1 MLNTDFDKKYTIIRS
16 ELRLNIFTVLSK
28 RVEQN
33 LEKNLY
39 RAEEVP
45 VHLREV
51 YLPRDRSLG
60 RRREVE
66 PDVLH
71 VEIGG
76 GLGAFAL
83 ADNPLLNLF
92 GFFGLLGLIDAGL
105 QGLWDWWAAMAP
117 LSESRSATSGGSWT
131 P

>member
-1 MLNTDFDKKYTIIRS
+1 M
-16 ELRLNIFTVLSK
+16 SK

-66 PDVLH
+66 PDVLR

-105 QGLWDWWAAMAP
+105 QGLWDGGQQWLLFQSHARRLQGA
-117 LSESRSATSGGSWT
+117 LGLLESNLKLNIFLEMILLLLICL
-131 P
+131 PV